1 MKLNSYYKEATVGL
15 IVLLGLVLFVFG
27 TMWLRGR
34 AWGNPPSVTA
44 AFSDIMTL
52 KEGSPVRVSGAVIG
66 SVESI
71 VLERPG
77 RVLVTMTYDRKLITP
92 TENAT
97 ATLIGIGM
105 LGDMAIDLDPGA
117 GGPLAGRDRDPG
129 TVTKGIFDSAADLV
143 DQASTTMTS
152 VSAMMDTA
160 LVGDLRRT
168 LASSERLLA
177 YLADSRN
184 GPTAEV
190 NETMRAL
197 QGVSVRLD
205 STLGAVDARR
215 TRCRRLDST
224 LRSTDAL
231 ASQLGASSAQ
241 VDSILSAIRRGEGT
255 LGKLAADSGLYVD
268 LRRTLQ
274 ATSDLIDEIAKNPGK
289 IGVTV
294 KLF

>member
-15 IVLLGLVLFVFG
+15 LVLVGLVLFVFG

-34 AWGNPPSVTA
+34 AWGNPPALTA
-44 AFSDIMTL
+44 AFSDILTL
-52 KEGSPVRVSGAVIG
+52 KEGSPVRVSGAVVG
-66 SVESI
+66 SVETI
-71 VLERPG
+71 RLERPG
-77 RVLVTMTYDRKLITP
+77 RVLVTMTYDRELITP
-92 TENAT
+92 TDNAT

-105 LGDMAIDLDPGA
+105 LGDMAIDIDPGS
-117 GGPLAGRDRDPG
+117 GGPLAEGTVITG

-160 LVGDLRRT
+160 LIGDLRRT

-205 STLGAVDARR
+205 STLGAVDARALGA
-215 TRCRRLDST
+215 RLDST
-224 LRSTDAL
+224 LRSTDQL
-231 ASQLGASSAQ
+231 ATRLAASSAQ

>member
-15 IVLLGLVLFVFG
+15 IVLVGIVLFIFG
-27 TMWLRGR
+27 TMWLEGR
-34 AWGNPPSVTA
+34 AWGNPSTVTV
-44 AFSDIMTL
+44 AFSNILTL
-52 KEGSPVRVSGAVIG
+52 KEGSPVRVSGAAVG
-66 SVESI
+66 SVERI
-71 VLERPG
+71 RLERPG
-77 RVLVTMTYDRKLITP
+77 RVLVTMTYDDKLITP
-92 TENAT
+92 STNAT
-97 ATLIGIGM
+97 AILIGIGM

-117 GGPLAGRDRDPG
+117 GPPLAEGTVIDG

-160 LVGDLRRT
+160 LVADLRRT

-190 NETMRAL
+190 NATMRAL
-197 QGVSVRLD
+197 QGVSTRLD
-205 STLGAVDARR
+205 STLGAVDARALSA
-215 TRCRRLDST
+215 RLDST
-224 LRSTDAL
+224 LRSTDQL
-231 ASQLGASSAQ
+231 ATQLAASSAQ

-274 ATSDLIDEIAKNPGK
+274 ATSDLIAEIAKNPGK

>member
-15 IVLLGLVLFVFG
+15 LVLVGLVLFVFG

-34 AWGNPPSVTA
+34 AWGNPTAVTA
-44 AFSDIMTL
+44 AFSDILTL
-52 KEGSPVRVSGAVIG
+52 KEGSPVRVSGAVVG
-66 SVESI
+66 SVEMI
-71 VLERPG
+71 RLERPG
-77 RVLVTMTYDRKLITP
+77 RVLVTMTYDDKLITP
-92 TENAT
+92 TANAT

-105 LGDMAIDLDPGA
+105 LGDMAIDIDPGA
-117 GGPLAGRDRDPG
+117 GPPLAEGTVITG

-160 LVGDLRRT
+160 LVADLRRT

-197 QGVSVRLD
+197 QGVSTRLD
-205 STLGAVDARR
+205 STLGAVDARALGA
-215 TRCRRLDST
+215 RLDST
-224 LRSTDAL
+224 LRSTDQL
-231 ASQLGASSAQ
+231 ATQLAASSAQ

-255 LGKLAADSGLYVD
+255 LGKLTADSGLYVD

>member
-15 IVLLGLVLFVFG
+15 IVLLGLVLFIFG
-27 TMWLRGR
+27 TMWLGGR
-34 AWGNPPSVTA
+34 AWGNPPTVTA
-44 AFSDIMTL
+44 AFSDIQTL

-66 SVESI
+66 SVEAI
-71 VLERPG
+71 ELERPG
-77 RVLVTMTYDRKLITP
+77 RVLVTMTYDSDLITP
-92 TENAT
+92 TAGAT

-117 GGPLAGRDRDPG
+117 GAPLAEGTVISG

-160 LVGDLRRT
+160 LVTDLRRT

-205 STLGAVDARR
+205 STLGAVDARALGA
-215 TRCRRLDST
+215 RLDST
-224 LRSTDAL
+224 LRSTDQL
-231 ASQLGASSAQ
+231 ATQLAASSAQ

>member
-15 IVLLGLVLFVFG
+15 IVLVGIGLFIFG
-27 TMWLRGR
+27 TMWLGGRG
-34 AWGNPPSVTA
+34 WGNPSTVTA
-44 AFSDIMTL
+44 AFSDIQTL
-52 KEGSPVRVSGAVIG
+52 KEGSPVRVSGAVVG
-66 SVESI
+66 SVETI
-71 VLERPG
+71 RLERPG
-77 RVLVTMTYDRKLITP
+77 RVLVTMTYDDKLITP
-92 TENAT
+92 TASAT
-97 ATLIGIGM
+97 AKLIGIGM

-117 GGPLAGRDRDPG
+117 GPPLAEGTVIDG

-160 LVGDLRRT
+160 LVTDLRRT

-197 QGVSVRLD
+197 QGVSTRLD
-205 STLGAVDARR
+205 STLGAVDARALGA
-215 TRCRRLDST
+215 RLDST
-224 LRSTDAL
+224 LRSTDQL
-231 ASQLGASSAQ
+231 ATQLAASSAQ

-289 IGVTV
+289 IGITV

>member
-1 MKLNSYYKEATVGL
+1 
-15 IVLLGLVLFVFG
+15 
-27 TMWLRGR
+27 
-34 AWGNPPSVTA
+34 
-44 AFSDIMTL
+44 
-52 KEGSPVRVSGAVIG
+52 
-66 SVESI
+66 
-71 VLERPG
+71 
-77 RVLVTMTYDRKLITP
+77 MTYDQKLISPSTS
-92 TENAT
+92 AT

-105 LGDMAIDLDPGA
+105 LGDMAIDLNPGE
-117 GGPLAGRDRDPG
+117 GPPLAEGTVIPG

-205 STLGAVDARR
+205 STLGAVDARALGA
-215 TRCRRLDST
+215 RLDST
-224 LRSTDAL
+224 LRSTDQL
-231 ASQLGASSAQ
+231 ATQLAASSAQ

-274 ATSDLIDEIAKNPGK
+274 ATSDLIDELAKNPGK
-289 IGVTV
+289 VGITV

>member
-117 GGPLAGRDRDPG
+117 GGPLGDGAVIDG

-160 LVGDLRRT
+160 LIGDLRRT

-205 STLGAVDARR
+205 STLGAVDARALGA
-215 TRCRRLDST
+215 RLDST

-231 ASQLGASSAQ
+231 ASQLAASSAQ

-274 ATSDLIDEIAKNPGK
+274 ATSDLIDEIAKNSGK

>member
-1 MKLNSYYKEATVGL
+1 MKLNSYYKEATDGL
-15 IVLLGLVLFVFG
+15 IVLVGIVLFIFG
-27 TMWLRGR
+27 TMWLEGR
-34 AWGNPPSVTA
+34 AWGNPSTVTV
-44 AFSDIMTL
+44 AFSNILTL
-52 KEGSPVRVSGAVIG
+52 KEGSPVRVSGAAVG
-66 SVESI
+66 SVERI
-71 VLERPG
+71 RLERPG
-77 RVLVTMTYDRKLITP
+77 RVLVTMTYDDKLITP
-92 TENAT
+92 STNAT
-97 ATLIGIGM
+97 AILIGIGM

-117 GGPLAGRDRDPG
+117 GPPLAEGTVIDG

-160 LVGDLRRT
+160 LVADLRRT

-190 NETMRAL
+190 NATMRAL
-197 QGVSVRLD
+197 QGVSTRLD
-205 STLGAVDARR
+205 STLGAVDARALSA
-215 TRCRRLDST
+215 RLDST
-224 LRSTDAL
+224 LRSTDQL
-231 ASQLGASSAQ
+231 ATQLAASSAQ

-274 ATSDLIDEIAKNPGK
+274 ATSDLIAEIAKNPGK